1 MFTSRRRRV
10 VFPQAEHARFAGVIA
25 LAWRER
31 PPLPFDSF
39 VCGVADHDRGY
50 GEHDADALGA
60 VESEQW
66 VAIQRRGFTP
76 RGEDPVV
83 DLVAAMHV
91 RRLLASQDDEHERAA
106 YTEVDALLP
115 SLLIA
120 AGATREEAEQ
130 ADAITNLC
138 DRVALHFCFEE
149 AAEGEVHGIRYALDG
164 HGTVTLDPWPLEL
177 PRVVGLVTGYEA
189 EGYPARLVP
198 VVTAFDIRP
207 RA

>member
-1 MFTSRRRRV
+1 MFVSRRRPV
-10 VFPQAEHARFAGVIA
+10 VFSQAEHARFAGAIA
-25 LAWRER
+25 VAWRER

-39 VCGVADHDRGY
+39 VRGVADHDRGY
-50 GEHDADALGA
+50 GEHDSDALGA
-60 VESEQW
+60 VDRERW

-83 DLVAAMHV
+83 DLVTAMHV

-106 YTEVDALLP
+106 YNDVDALLP
-115 SLLIA
+115 SLLAA
-120 AGATREEAEQ
+120 AGATREEAER

-164 HGTVTLDPWPLEL
+164 HGAVTLDPWPLAP
-177 PRVVGLVTGYEA
+177 PRLVGLVTGYEA
-189 EGYPARLVP
+189 EGYPSRLVA
-198 VVTAFDIRP
+198 VMTAFDIRP
-207 RA
+207 A